1 MSSALEPPTTAKVI
15 LHTTKGPIE
24 IELWAKETPKAS
36 RNFLQHCMDGYY
48 DGTIFHRVISD
59 FLIQGGDPT
68 GTGHGGQSIYTDE
81 GGFSSEFHSRLRF
94 NRRGLLGNAESETMN
109 DNSQFFITLAA
120 TPELQRKNT
129 MFGRVMGDTIY
140 NVLKIAEAELDMD
153 DRPLYPTKITHT
165 EVLVNYFPDMKQR
178 KASQQETAAVA
189 KKKTKKATAA
199 KPKVKM
205 SFGMEEDEKGDD
217 WGIDK
222 PAKTKFKM
230 KSAHE
235 ILNDSRLSKAVA
247 IDSIVAEPT
256 AQSSTGSLT
265 EAASAPPK
273 EKPKMK
279 ESTQQPKQYDQRKK
293 ATDSLDA
300 DDENQS
306 KSPLQVP
313 KVESEFDRI
322 NAEIAAMKSSLK
334 RRAEDDEGKNA
345 RKKLSALEEQRLK
358 YLSKKTPNVSKKRQR
373 EQREAATLEMLNK
386 FTSKLHTAS
395 SSAPLPPLKPSRSK
409 QEVEDDE
416 EKLCNLH
423 NLPNCQS
430 CLYYDNLSDGE
441 DDPTSIWSHSFV
453 DAKSQRRR
461 PQRIFSPPLEP
472 KAFQDRPQSNNHRER
487 SRR

>member
-140 NVLKIAEAELDMD
+140 NILKIGEADLDMD
-153 DRPLYPTKITHT
+153 DRPLYPTKVTHT
-165 EVLVNYFPDMKQR
+165 EILVNYFPDMKQR
-178 KASQQETAAVA
+178 KAPHEETAAVG
-189 KKKTKKATAA
+189 KKKTKKGTAV

-205 SFGMEEDEKGDD
+205 SFGIEEGEEGDD
-217 WGIDK
+217 RGIAMA
-222 PAKTKFKM
+222 AKTKFKM

-235 ILNDSRLSKAVA
+235 ILNDSRLSNVVAV
-247 IDSIVAEPT
+247 DSVVADPG
-256 AQSSTGSLT
+256 AQSSTGLLT
-265 EAASAPPK
+265 ETASAPPK

-279 ESTQQPKQYDQRKK
+279 EPTQYEQPKK

-300 DDENQS
+300 EDEDQS
-306 KSPLQVP
+306 ISVQIP

-334 RRAEDDEGKNA
+334 RRAEDDDGKKVQ
-345 RKKLSALEEQRLK
+345 KKLSALDEQRLK
-358 YLSKKTPNVSKKRQR
+358 YLSKKAPNVSKKRQR
-373 EQREAATLEMLNK
+373 EQREAATLEMLKK

-395 SSAPLPPLKPSRSK
+395 SSAPLPPFKPSRSK

-416 EKLCNLH
+416 EKLCDLH

-441 DDPTSIWSHSFV
+441 DDPTSIWSHSFI

-472 KAFQDRPQSNNHRER
+472 KAFKDRPQSNNHRER

>member
-140 NVLKIAEAELDMD
+140 NVLKIGEAELDMD
-153 DRPLYPTKITHT
+153 DRPLYPTKVTHT
-165 EVLVNYFPDMKQR
+165 EILVNYFPDMKQR
-178 KASQQETAAVA
+178 KAPHQETAAVEQ
-189 KKKTKKATAA
+189 KKTKKATAA

-205 SFGMEEDEKGDD
+205 SFGIEEDEEVDD
-217 WGIDK
+217 RGTPM

-230 KSAHE
+230 KSAHD

-247 IDSIVAEPT
+247 VDLVVAEPA

-265 EAASAPPK
+265 ETASAPPK
-273 EKPKMK
+273 KPKMK
-279 ESTQQPKQYDQRKK
+279 EPTQQAQQYEQPKR
-293 ATDSLDA
+293 ALDA

-306 KSPLQVP
+306 KFPVQVP

-334 RRAEDDEGKNA
+334 RRVEGDEGKKA
-345 RKKLSALEEQRLK
+345 QKKLSALEEQRLK

-373 EQREAATLEMLNK
+373 QQREAATLEMLDK
-386 FTSKLHTAS
+386 FTSMLHTAS
-395 SSAPLPPLKPSRSK
+395 SSAPLPPFKPSRSK

-416 EKLCNLH
+416 EKLCDLH

-453 DAKSQRRR
+453 DAKSQRRK
-461 PQRIFSPPLEP
+461 PQRIFSPPLES
-472 KAFQDRPQSNNHRER
+472 KAFKDRPQSNNHRER

>member
-48 DGTIFHRVISD
+48 DGTIFHRVISN

-120 TPELQRKNT
+120 TLELQQKNT

-140 NVLKIAEAELDMD
+140 NVLKISEAELDMD

-165 EVLVNYFPDMKQR
+165 EILVNYFPDMKQR
-178 KASQQETAAVA
+178 KAPQQGAATME
-189 KKKTKKATAA
+189 KKAKKATVT

-205 SFGMEEDEKGDD
+205 SFGIEEDEEADD
-217 WGIDK
+217 RGIGK
-222 PAKTKFKM
+222 PAYTKFKM

-235 ILNDSRLSKAVA
+235 ILNDSRLSKAAAV
-247 IDSIVAEPT
+247 DSAVAEPA
-256 AQSSTGSLT
+256 AQPSTGSLMET
-265 EAASAPPK
+265 SSAPPK

-279 ESTQQPKQYDQRKK
+279 PTQQPQQYEQPKK

-306 KSPLQVP
+306 KSPVQVP

-334 RRAEDDEGKNA
+334 RRAQDDEGKKA
-345 RKKLSALEEQRLK
+345 QKKLSALEEQRLK
-358 YLSKKTPNVSKKRQR
+358 YLAKKTPNVSKKRQR

-395 SSAPLPPLKPSRSK
+395 SSAPLPPFKPSGSK
-409 QEVEDDE
+409 REEDDE
-416 EKLCNLH
+416 GKLCDLH

-472 KAFQDRPQSNNHRER
+472 KVFQDRPQSNNRRER
-487 SRR
+487 NRR